1 MPKSIQRRRG
11 CLPKGRPKEVLKR
24 AHMSTWEKDE
34 PRIDEIYEDV
44 SGWKGRVTWRD
55 LEVVTY
61 PVKTLYM
68 RCPQKVLF
76 YYEQELRRL
85 RAEQTSAGQTS
96 QQWVR
101 ESALEISTPQTPAIA
116 SLPTKQ
122 WSAPEAL
129 MYDHNH
135 VRQLQA
141 TISGYEQS
149 VGDRICTTYIVI
161 PCITFKWL
169 RLVGFATRSSSVA
182 SAYEKH
188 HLTSYKQHCGS

>member
-1 MPKSIQRRRG
+1 MR
-11 CLPKGRPKEVLKR
+11 
-24 AHMSTWEKDE
+24 TWEKDQ

-68 RCPQKVLF
+68 RCPQKVGHATSSKGLLTNRKQVLS
-76 YYEQELRRL
+76 YYERELRRL
-85 RAEQTSAGQTS
+85 RAEQTSAGQIS

-116 SLPTKQ
+116 SQPPKQ

-135 VRQLQA
+135 VRQLHA
-141 TISGYEQS
+141 TTSGHEQS
-149 VGDRICTTYIVI
+149 VGDV
-161 PCITFKWL
+161 
-169 RLVGFATRSSSVA
+169 
-182 SAYEKH
+182 SAK
-188 HLTSYKQHCGS
+188 